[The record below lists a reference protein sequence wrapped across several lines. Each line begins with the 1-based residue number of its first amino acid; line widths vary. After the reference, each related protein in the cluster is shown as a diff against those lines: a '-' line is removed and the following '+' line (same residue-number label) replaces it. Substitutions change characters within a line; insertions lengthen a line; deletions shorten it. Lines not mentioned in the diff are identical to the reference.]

1 MQKGIVVLC
10 MIIALVGCDSFSSK
24 SKFVEEVHYQT
35 FEGSSAASQSSQS
48 ITEVFWYGCPHCKA
62 FAPLIS
68 KWAVQN
74 EDTKVVYLP
83 IVKDEKS
90 ELHAKVFYLIES
102 RENFAQLHTKMF
114 ELIGSFHRTMSVGEQ
129 QVEIIKALN
138 ELGISP
144 METAKAIQ
152 SEEFDEKLI
161 ASLNV
166 IKKYQVKSVP
176 TLIVNDQYKVLNSGL
191 TDLKSIL
198 KVADHLLAL

>member
-68 KWAVQN
+68 KWAVLN
-74 EDTKVVYLP
+74 EGTKVVYLP